1 MRKHVFVD
9 TMLFLHFRQLDEID
23 WQALVGAD
31 EVEVLLAPVV
41 WRQLDRHKDQHPT
54 PGLRERARTSVGKL
68 RGWLGQ
74 GTAAPLLRGGVALRL
89 LHEDP
94 RIDFTAHRLAK
105 DVEDD
110 QLVATLIEYGTS
122 SADEV
127 VLVTDDILLRQ
138 KAAAAGIRALAI
150 PEAYRLEPPASE
162 AQKKLK
168 KLEDE
173 NRLLKSRMPDL
184 RLSFA
189 SGQAHCEHV
198 LTPSSGWSA
207 EYKTE
212 LLERERAKHPLR
224 TVRDASGTNDL
235 ERLILGQQE
244 KLAQDHNE
252 RLEDH
257 FERYR
262 KYLDDA
268 EKYAVHRSRGVVV
281 ELWLHNSGT
290 APASDID
297 VFLKAEA
304 PVFAL
309 EGDSD
314 LMRQPRPPV
323 LEEPQITPWDNCFG
337 SVQHAIGVDVP
348 SLWDPSMAIRQRD
361 DGLEIEFGLRKL
373 KQGLSVALPR
383 FWLLFPDERMIAP
396 FRATYR
402 INCEDRPQEQTGAL
416 DFVVRRR
423 V

>member
-1 MRKHVFVD
+1 MRKHAFVD

-74 GTAAPLLRGGVALRL
+74 GTAAPLLRDGVALRL

-162 AQKKLK
+162 AEKKLK

-173 NRLLKSRMPDL
+173 NRLLKSRIPDL
-184 RLSFA
+184 RLGFA

-198 LTPSSGWSA
+198 LTPSAGWSA

-224 TVRDASGTNDL
+224 AVPSVPKVRGLGDFSLGFEAAEARGYNEGL
-235 ERLILGQQE
+235 E
-244 KLAQDHNE
+244 A
-252 RLEDH
+252 H

-268 EKYAVHRSRGVVV
+268 EKYTVHRSHGVVV

-309 EGDSD
+309 AGDSD
-314 LMRQPRPPV
+314 LMRQPTPPT
-323 LEEPQITPWDNCFG
+323 LDEPQNASWDSCFG
-337 SVQHAIGVDVP
+337 SGQRAIGVDVP
-348 SLWDPSMAIRQRD
+348 SLWAPSMTIQQRD
-361 DGLEIEFGLRKL
+361 DGFEIEFGLRKL
-373 KQGLSVALPR
+373 KQGLNVALPR
-383 FWLLFPDERMIAP
+383 FWLLFSDERVIAP